1 MKNNYLIEINNL
13 TKSYTTT
20 NKENIVIIKNL
31 SLKIKKNCNIS
42 IMGPSGSGK
51 STLLNILGLL
61 DSDYSGEFLF
71 NSKNIKQINKKEIN
85 KMRCLSIGFVHQF
98 FHLIPELSVIENVAL
113 PCLIKGSSK
122 DCFKKAKLLL
132 EEFELISRMNFKP
145 VKLSGGE
152 QQRVAIARS
161 LINNPDLILADEM
174 TGNLDEYTAKEIFD
188 FFLNFIKSSNKS
200 LIFVTHNKNFSRQA
214 EENYII
220 SNKMLKK

>member
-20 NKENIVIIKNL
+20 NKEKIVIIKNL

-71 NSKNIKQINKKEIN
+71 NSKNIKQIKKKEIN

>member
-13 TKSYTTT
+13 TKSYTST
-20 NKENIVIIKNL
+20 NNEKIVIIKNL

-113 PCLIKGSSK
+113 PCLIKESGK

>member
-20 NKENIVIIKNL
+20 NKEKIVIIKNL

>member
-113 PCLIKGSSK
+113 PCLIKESSK
-122 DCFKKAKLLL
+122 DCFKKAKSLL